1 MKKNIFRFYRLL
13 HGIFAFCFFITQLIH
28 AQELDLKKLD
38 NYIEQSRTD
47 WKIPGLAIAIVKNN
61 EVIFSKGYG
70 VKDINNNKKVDDETL
85 FAIASNTKAFTASAL
100 AILVDHEKINWD
112 DKVTDYLPYF
122 KLYDP
127 FVSEEIRIRDL
138 LCHRTGLKTFS
149 GDLLWY
155 GTTHNREQVIRR
167 AQFLEPKYGFRYH
180 FGYSNIMFLAAG
192 EIIPAVTDTSWDDY
206 IIEHFFKPLG
216 MHESNVSINQFKKD
230 GNIAS
235 PHHVDFETGET
246 IVIPY
251 INWDNIAAAGGINS
265 NVKELCQWIKLQ
277 LNNGKTDDQQI
288 ISEKSI
294 WEMRK
299 SHTIMQISQNQ
310 AKLWDSKHFHTYG
323 LGWDLFDYHG
333 HKIVNHGGGADGMI
347 SKLVLVPEENLG
359 FVILTNSINYLPT
372 ALMYKILDNYF
383 GIDKDDWSN
392 LFLTY
397 YKQRLERKKQER
409 IKKERNRLK
418 NTTPGLALE
427 LYTGT
432 YTGKMYGDA
441 EVKLKDGKLMV
452 YFIPTPMFVGE
463 LSHYHLNTFNIR
475 LQNMPALP
483 EGTVHFVID
492 KEGKVVEMKVDIPNP
507 DFDFT
512 ELIFKKAEEK

>member
-1 MKKNIFRFYRLL
+1 MKKNTSRFLFL
-13 HGIFAFCFFITQLIH
+13 FHSLFAICFFIPQLVY
-28 AQELDLKKLD
+28 AQELDLKTLD
-38 NYIEQSRTD
+38 SYIAQSRID
-47 WKIPGLAIAIVKNN
+47 WKIPGLAIAIVKDN

-70 VKDINNNKKVDDETL
+70 VKNIDKNEKVDEETL

-100 AILVDHEKINWD
+100 AILVDQGKINWD
-112 DKVTDYLPYF
+112 DRVTKYLPYF

-127 FVSEEIRIRDL
+127 FVSNEMRIRDL
-138 LCHRTGLKTFS
+138 LCHRTGLETFS

-155 GTTHNREQVIRR
+155 GTTHGREQVIRR
-167 AQFLEPKYGFRYH
+167 AQYLKPKYGFRSH

-192 EIIPAVTDTSWDDY
+192 EIIPAVTDTSWDEY
-206 IIEHFFKPLG
+206 IMEHFFKPLK
-216 MHESNVSINQFKKD
+216 MNESNVSITRFKQD

-235 PHHVDFETGET
+235 PHHVDFETNET

-277 LNNGKTDDQQI
+277 LNNGITNNQQI
-288 ISEKSI
+288 ITKKSI

-333 HKIVNHGGGADGMI
+333 RKIVNHGGGADGMI

-383 GIDKDDWSN
+383 GAEEDDWSQ
-392 LFLTY
+392 LFLSY
-397 YKQRLERKKQER
+397 YKQRLERNRQNKTE
-409 IKKERNRLK
+409 KEKNRLK
-418 NTTPGLALE
+418 DTEPALALE

-432 YTGKMYGDA
+432 YTGKMYGNA
-441 EVKLKDGKLMV
+441 KVELKDGKLMV
-452 YFIPTPMFVGE
+452 YFIPTPGFVGE

-475 LQNMPALP
+475 LQNIPALP
-483 EGTVHFVID
+483 EGTVHFVINKNGEVD
-492 KEGKVVEMKVDIPNP
+492 EMKIDIPNP

-512 ELIFKKAEEK
+512 ELEFKKVQE